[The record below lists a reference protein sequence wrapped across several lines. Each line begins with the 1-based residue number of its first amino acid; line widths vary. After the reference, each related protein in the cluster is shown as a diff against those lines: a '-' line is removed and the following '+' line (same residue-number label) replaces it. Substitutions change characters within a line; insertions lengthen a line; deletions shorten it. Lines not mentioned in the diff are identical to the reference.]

1 MGKFPYR
8 DIQMLGSV
16 ILYYVA
22 VALVAS
28 SLVLATST
36 SASKHPM
43 DFLSLSDFNFYT
55 LQRVRWGEQSRTGA
69 YHQSGKM
76 FKYKKVDT
84 VIGTIEVPIE
94 DPSKLNALSPA
105 ELEAIMGTSHHHHF
119 EGEEDTMLAL
129 ELLEEGE
136 MDDAI
141 EILEGV
147 RDRAEREFGTHH
159 CLFASALADLG
170 QAYFQ
175 KQDFRKAAIQFKR
188 AAVIDEMGVEMY
200 GPHNY
205 AASANMYVL
214 SLLKAGNTDI
224 VTKSSILEAVFRALL
239 ESSDPDRYKVLIN
252 LSNTY
257 QNAMMPIRAIA
268 MLKLARYAL
277 KRDHPVRKEISLYL
291 GTAYLM
297 MGEHAMARRLIEVAK
312 VAFEASAQ
320 RGEKYFDC
328 LYQLASVQ
336 LFEHQYDAA
345 FKGLSALKE
354 MYEAFAPTHYKQ
366 LALIVCAIAQSLL
379 GLGQVDKAIMLLE
392 AAESLASQAG
402 ETKTGLIELRIAYY
416 LTRAY
421 DQEEHAS
428 GNHEKSKH
436 PHERYIDMSTTC
448 PVARDCPESR
458 PQSTSDRRTISI

>member
-1 MGKFPYR
+1 
-8 DIQMLGSV
+8 
-16 ILYYVA
+16 
-22 VALVAS
+22 
-28 SLVLATST
+28 
-36 SASKHPM
+36 M
-43 DFLSLSDFNFYT
+43 DFLSLSDFHFYT
-55 LQRVRWGEQSRTGA
+55 LERVRWGEQSRAGA
-69 YHQSGKM
+69 YYQSGEM
-76 FKYKKVDT
+76 FKYEKVDT
-84 VIGTIEVPIE
+84 VIGMIEVPVE

-105 ELEAIMGTSHHHHF
+105 EREAMMGTSDHHHF
-119 EGEEDTMLAL
+119 EGEKDTMLAL

-141 EILEGV
+141 EILKDV
-147 RDRAEREFGTHH
+147 RDRVEREFGTYH

-175 KQDFRKAAIQFKR
+175 QADFREAAILFQR
-188 AAVIDEMGVEMY
+188 AAVIDEMGAEKY

-224 VTKSSILEAVFRALL
+224 VTKSSILEAAFRALL
-239 ESSDPDRYKVLIN
+239 KTSDPERYKVLIN

-257 QNAMMPIRAIA
+257 QHAIMPIRAIA
-268 MLKLARYAL
+268 MLKLARYSL
-277 KRDHPVRKEISLYL
+277 KKDHPVRKEISLYL

-297 MGEHAMARRLIEVAK
+297 MGEHARARRLIEDAK
-312 VAFEASAQ
+312 VAFEASTQ
-320 RGEKYFDC
+320 RGEKYLDC

-345 FKGLSALKE
+345 FQGLSALKE

-366 LALIVCAIAQSLL
+366 SALIVCAIAQSLL
-379 GLGQVDKAIMLLE
+379 GLDQVDKAILFLE
-392 AAESLASQAG
+392 AAESLASQDG
-402 ETKTGLIELRIAYY
+402 ETKAGLIELRIAYY
-416 LTRAY
+416 LTKAY

-436 PHERYIDMSTTC
+436 QHERYLDMAHHVLGGESTV
-448 PVARDCPESR
+448 PSLGR
-458 PQSTSDRRTISI
+458 